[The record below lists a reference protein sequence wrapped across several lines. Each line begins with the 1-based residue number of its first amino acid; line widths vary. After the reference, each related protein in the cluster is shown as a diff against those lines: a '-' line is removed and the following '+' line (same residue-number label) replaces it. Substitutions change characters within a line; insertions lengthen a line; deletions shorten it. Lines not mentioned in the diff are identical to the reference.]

1 MKTLNIEE
9 FASSK
14 ESKFQAA
21 YSNVMPECD
30 AVTSTFLVDR
40 AFSCRLID
48 RLVASFRS
56 HLRVIVTCAA
66 DH

>member
-21 YSNVMPECD
+21 YGNVMPECD
-30 AVTSTFLVDR
+30 GVTSTFLVDR
-40 AFSCRLID
+40 PFPSIN
-48 RLVASFRS
+48 RS
-56 HLRVIVTCAA
+56 IGCLF
-66 DH
+66 

>member
-21 YSNVMPECD
+21 YGNLCQNVTELRALFSSID
-30 AVTSTFLVDR
+30 LFL
-40 AFSCRLID
+40 RLID

-56 HLRVIVTCAA
+56 HLRVIVTYMA
-66 DH
+66 DR